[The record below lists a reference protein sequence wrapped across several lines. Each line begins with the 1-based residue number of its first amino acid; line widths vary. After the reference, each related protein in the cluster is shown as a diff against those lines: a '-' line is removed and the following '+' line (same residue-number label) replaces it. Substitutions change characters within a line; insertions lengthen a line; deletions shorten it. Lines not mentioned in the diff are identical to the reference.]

1 MQQNIIDI
9 LNKNNITKLYAYSR
23 KSRDIEGEGLQKHH
37 DILQQFADEH
47 GLPLEVLEE
56 VGSSET
62 LNRPMLNEIRDKVK
76 AKEIRCLLVY
86 RLDRLSR
93 KVTDTERLLKE
104 FHFHDLILIEAHNG
118 RFIDYSDYI
127 GNKLT
132 AVMNDL
138 YLEQAKQVLN
148 AGKIKSVSLYGNHL
162 GEAPLGYNYN
172 RTTKKL
178 EPNEDK
184 HLIQEIFQL
193 YLDGMNLF
201 DVAIEM
207 NKRGYKTRDGNIF
220 THKTIRDTLTNE
232 KYIGTQIYGKRKW
245 FKDENGKKT
254 SKAVPES
261 QWIIYENAH
270 EPIVTKEALQRVEQK
285 LKDNRTVD
293 VNSRKRTYGF
303 TSIIK
308 CGYCGR
314 NITFYK
320 DSNNGKTYMK
330 PCANIDFTTGKRCPN
345 GATALSIIDDFID
358 DKMLNEVKKVIAY
371 YNIILADEQFVMDT
385 TTSKVKE
392 LTNQKK
398 DINKQLDNLLDLQIA
413 RGVDQRLIDK
423 ENQLKYRL
431 EKIEEELESI
441 NDGTDEGS
449 NGFRDLL
456 LELHKD
462 FLNKPYSWQSD
473 DSEIRNMALKKY
485 IDKIVYTR
493 DINNLSKPKLQI
505 HYTDTVKQGFEL
517 YEQAKEMSKISTKTY
532 TFN

>member
-9 LNKNNITKLYAYSR
+9 LNKNSITKLYAYSR

-162 GEAPLGYNYN
+162 GETPLGYNYN

-254 SKAVPES
+254 SKAVPEAE
-261 QWIIYENAH
+261 WVVYENAH
-270 EPIVTKEALQRVEQK
+270 EPIVTKEALQRVKQK

-293 VNSRKRTYGF
+293 VNSRKRTYGL

-330 PCANIDFTTGKRCPN
+330 PCANIDFMTGKRCPN
-345 GATALSIIDDFID
+345 GAVALSD
-358 DKMLNEVKKVIAY
+358 
-371 YNIILADEQFVMDT
+371 
-385 TTSKVKE
+385 
-392 LTNQKK
+392 
-398 DINKQLDNLLDLQIA
+398 
-413 RGVDQRLIDK
+413 
-423 ENQLKYRL
+423 
-431 EKIEEELESI
+431 
-441 NDGTDEGS
+441 
-449 NGFRDLL
+449 
-456 LELHKD
+456 
-462 FLNKPYSWQSD
+462 YSD
-473 DSEIRNMALKKY
+473 AI
-485 IDKIVYTR
+485 
-493 DINNLSKPKLQI
+493 
-505 HYTDTVKQGFEL
+505 
-517 YEQAKEMSKISTKTY
+517 
-532 TFN
+532 